1 MNLPRPTLLIS
12 AAWFVLAAT
21 TASAQA
27 PVPQPAGI
35 DSDVPVILPVSDPL
49 RALEDQIKQ
58 SDFDRR
64 GALSAAFDEVSS
76 HVDVRLAGLQA
87 RGLDLADEAETNLTS
102 ARDSARSTFRD
113 LSLTTEETWRTAQEN
128 AVAALRRIRG
138 ALEDLERT
146 AIASR

>member
-21 TASAQA
+21 SASAQA
-27 PVPQPAGI
+27 PIPQPARI
-35 DSDVPVILPVSDPL
+35 DSDMPVILSTSDPL
-49 RALEDQIKQ
+49 RSLEEQVKQ

-64 GALSAAFDEVSS
+64 GALATAFNEVSS
-76 HVDVRLAGLQA
+76 FVDARLSGFQA

-102 ARDSARSTFRD
+102 ARDSARTTFRD

-128 AVAALRRIRG
+128 AVVALRRIRG

-146 AIASR
+146 AVAAR